1 MDIRDHRG
9 LKHAADRSLAMAAY
23 SPLKLIYI
31 HTAVALA
38 LSLGVTALDFVLEG
52 QIGNTGGL
60 SGMGIRSVLTTIQT
74 MLRMVEFA
82 ILPFWEMGYIFT
94 VMRLARVESARPENL
109 LTGFFRSGPVL
120 RTILLQALIYTLVIF
135 ASSYLAMQLFLLSPL
150 STPVFELLQPY
161 MGSTTVLSGGI
172 ALDDATALAVADASM
187 PMLWFMIP
195 LCVIFITPLAYSYR
209 LVNYCLMDD
218 PKRGAF
224 AALRTSRALMRGKR
238 FQMFRLDLSFW
249 WYYLLHA
256 LLVAICY
263 GDQLLPVLGIQLPWS
278 KNVGFFLFY
287 VVSLLCQLALYVAAR
302 NKVEATYV
310 LAYDALRTPA
320 EKSE

>member
-23 SPLKLIYI
+23 SPLKLIFI

-109 LTGFFRSGPVL
+109 LTGFFRSGAANHFAAGLDLYPGDL
-120 RTILLQALIYTLVIF
+120 RQ
-135 ASSYLAMQLFLLSPL
+135 LLSCHAAFPAVSPL
-150 STPVFELLQPY
+150 H
-161 MGSTTVLSGGI
+161 
-172 ALDDATALAVADASM
+172 
-187 PMLWFMIP
+187 
-195 LCVIFITPLAYSYR
+195 
-209 LVNYCLMDD
+209 
-218 PKRGAF
+218 
-224 AALRTSRALMRGKR
+224 SR
-238 FQMFRLDLSFW
+238 F
-249 WYYLLHA
+249 
-256 LLVAICY
+256 
-263 GDQLLPVLGIQLPWS
+263 
-278 KNVGFFLFY
+278 
-287 VVSLLCQLALYVAAR
+287 
-302 NKVEATYV
+302 
-310 LAYDALRTPA
+310 
-320 EKSE
+320 